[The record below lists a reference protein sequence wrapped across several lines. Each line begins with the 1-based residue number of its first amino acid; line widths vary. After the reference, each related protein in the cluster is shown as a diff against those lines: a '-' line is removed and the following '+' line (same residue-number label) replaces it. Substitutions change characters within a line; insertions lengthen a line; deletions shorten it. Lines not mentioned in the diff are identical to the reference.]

1 MVGEKGG
8 RGANLEALLTKVI
21 SYKLALVFL
30 PVDYSVLFLK
40 VNHVN
45 QGLPYKEKMQ
55 VVAMSATVGNL
66 KELST
71 FLDAEL
77 FTENFRPVKLVEHV
91 VVGNDICEV
100 RGTGASVVEER

>member
-1 MVGEKGG
+1 M
-8 RGANLEALLTKVI
+8 LTWKPCSPRSVI
-21 SYKLALVFL
+21 CHFA
-30 PVDYSVLFLK
+30 PRVDGVLFLQVK
-40 VNHVN
+40 HVN
-45 QGLPYKEKMQ
+45 QDLPNKEKMQ

-77 FTENFRPVKLVEHV
+77 FTEDFRPVKLVEHV
-91 VVGNDICEV
+91 VVGSDILEV

>member
-8 RGANLEALLTKVI
+8 RGANLEALLTKVCDL
-21 SYKLALVFL
+21 SNCTAVHCNFH
-30 PVDYSVLFLK
+30 LFLQVK
-40 VNHVN
+40 HVN
-45 QGLPYKEKMQ
+45 QGLPHKEKMQ

-77 FTENFRPVKLVEHV
+77 FTEEFRPVKLVEHV
-91 VVGNDICEV
+91 VVGSDILEV

>member
-8 RGANLEALLTKVI
+8 RGANLEALLTKVCDL
-21 SYKLALVFL
+21 SNCAAVNSNFF
-30 PVDYSVLFLK
+30 LFLQVK
-40 VNHVN
+40 HVN
-45 QGLPYKEKMQ
+45 QGLPHKEKMQ

-77 FTENFRPVKLVEHV
+77 FTEEFRPVKLVEHV
-91 VVGNDICEV
+91 VVGSDILEV
-100 RGTGASVVEER
+100 RGNGASVVEER